1 MTTYAGSREIQ
12 DADSHIFETPD
23 FYYPFMEKS
32 VRDKC
37 EPLYSASS
45 GFTAEQFGQAAARH
59 QDETFRGAREAEL
72 MQRKLWDAMGAFDR
86 RDRSKALDLLGF
98 KRQIVYDSFLRLQLR
113 EYEQGDDMDFVY
125 GLARAHVLAMLD
137 FCSEDERLI
146 GAGYVPLADP
156 QRTVEHMKFAL
167 EAGCKAVTLAVDCPR
182 RHSPSHE
189 GLEPM
194 WAMAAEAGVPII
206 YHLGGGRKPSDV
218 FSITGRRADKGYAGG
233 DGTFTSV
240 QYLGAPLP
248 FIETLNVLIIDGVL
262 DRHPKLRFGI
272 VEYGADWVPG
282 WMRFLDSAMAAY
294 RKAEER
300 LQLLSLPL
308 SDYVRRQVRFSPFHF
323 EDTGWV
329 IREAGAEVVL
339 FSSDYPHKEGGRD
352 PIGKYEKSLD
362 AYGISQ
368 ADREKFYTTNFD
380 DLMGGPAPE
389 PARRITAMAS

>member
-1 MTTYAGSREIQ
+1 MTTYAGDREIQ

-23 FYYPFMEKS
+23 FYYPFMEKA
-32 VRDKC
+32 VRDKA
-37 EPLYSASS
+37 EPLYAASS
-45 GFTAEQFGQAAARH
+45 GFTAENFGEAVAKH
-59 QDETFRGAREAEL
+59 QDEVFKSSRESEL
-72 MQRKLWDAMGAFDR
+72 MNRKLWDAMGAFDK
-86 RDRSKALDLLGF
+86 RDRTEAMDLLGF

-113 EYEQGDDMDFVY
+113 EYELEDDMDFTY
-125 GLARAHVLAMLD
+125 GLARAHVRAMLD

-146 GAGYVPLADP
+146 AAGYIPLADP
-156 QRTVEHMKFAL
+156 ARSVEHMKFAL
-167 EAGCKAVTLAVDCPR
+167 EAGCKAVTLAVDCPKH
-182 RHSPSHE
+182 HSPSHKD
-189 GLEPM
+189 LDPV
-194 WAMAAEAGVPII
+194 WAMAAEAKVPVM

-218 FSITGRRADKGYAGG
+218 FSVTGRRADKGYAGG

-262 DRHPKLRFGI
+262 DRHPDLRIGV

-282 WMRFLDSAMAAY
+282 WMRFLNSAMAAY

-308 SDYVRRQVRFSPFHF
+308 SDYVKRQVRFAPFHF
-323 EDTGWV
+323 EDTGW
-329 IREAGAEVVL
+329 IMREAGAEVVL

-352 PIGKYEKSLD
+352 PIGKFEKSLD
-362 AYGISQ
+362 EFNISD
-368 ADREKFYTTNFD
+368 ADRQKFYSGNFD

-389 PARRITAMAS
+389 PKQRVFAKAS